1 MTTRE
6 RAAQVSKRTGKVQS
20 VLGLIEPAELG
31 MTSMHEHVLID
42 LRCYFRMPEEA
53 SERWYVDAPFTM
65 DIRGN
70 IGKRWWYNTDVNL
83 LLDENVQREELR
95 KWYLAGG
102 GSVVDTTSL
111 GIGRDPLA
119 LARISRATG
128 VNIVMG
134 ASYYVP
140 PSYPV
145 DMDDRL
151 VDEITESIVRDL
163 TVGVSDTGIKAGI
176 IGEVG
181 NFWPTNETS
190 RKILR
195 ASAQA
200 SEETGAAITI
210 HPGFHD
216 DALMHHMGDLLEA
229 GAEPSRIIMGHLDS
243 LGMDA
248 IREVAETG
256 AYLQYDTFAFED
268 TSWGEVAGQ
277 STPIPTDVQRMQRME
292 QLMEWGYED
301 RILIAHDV
309 CFKAMLTRYGGKG
322 YGHIIDNIVPR
333 MRRRGFS
340 DQNISNILIANPKRV
355 LAFG

>member
-1 MTTRE
+1 MSE
-6 RAAQVSKRTGKVQS
+6 ASGKVQT
-20 VLGLIEPAELG
+20 VTGLIGPDELG

-42 LRCYFRMPEEA
+42 LRCYFEMPGEA

-70 IGKRWWYNTDVNL
+70 IGKRWWYNSDVNL
-83 LLDENVQREELR
+83 LLDEITQREELR

-102 GSVVDTTSL
+102 GSVVDTTSI
-111 GIGRDPLA
+111 GIARDPLA

-140 PSYPV
+140 PSYPP
-145 DMDDRL
+145 DMDDRSEQ
-151 VDEITESIVRDL
+151 EIAESIVRDL
-163 TVGVSDTGIKAGI
+163 TVGVKDTGIKAGI

-200 SEETGAAITI
+200 SKETGAAITI

-216 DALMHHMGDLLEA
+216 DALMHHLNDLMEG
-229 GAEPSRIIMGHLDS
+229 GADPSRIVMGHLDT

-248 IREVAETG
+248 IREAAETG

-268 TSWGEVAGQ
+268 TIWGEVAGQ
-277 STPIPTDVQRMQRME
+277 WTPVPTDVQRMERIE
-292 QLMEWGYED
+292 QLIEWGYED
-301 RILIAHDV
+301 RVLIAHDV
-309 CFKAMLTRYGGKG
+309 CFKYMLTRYGGKG
-322 YGHIIDNIVPR
+322 YSHIIDSIVPR

-340 DQNISNILIANPKRV
+340 QDSIDNILIENPARV
-355 LAFG
+355 LTFA